1 MNNVSPLEALK
12 GGFRKACV
20 KRLVGDEHGAVEVLT
35 NEIPMLVVAWSKVT
49 SIEPAEKKA
58 KLKELFDDESTRA
71 EELAIAFDLFSARF
85 EARVAEQVE
94 NTVQSAID
102 RISSLTDRVDTL
114 ISRLSGIDFQNANSS
129 SEDLS
134 KFNETEVEVLNESKI
149 KNDNVVGNSKNN
161 ADLDPPMSTGLVF
174 DDIEGMIDELLSN
187 EK

>member
-20 KRLVGDEHGAVEVLT
+20 KRLVGDEQGAVEVLT

-49 SIEPAEKKA
+49 SIAPAEKKA

-85 EARVAEQVE
+85 EVRVAEQVE
-94 NTVQSAID
+94 NTMHSAIN
-102 RISSLTDRVDTL
+102 RINSLTDRVDTL
-114 ISRLSGIDFQNANSS
+114 ISSLSGIDFQNANSNS
-129 SEDLS
+129 GVPSEL
-134 KFNETEVEVLNESKI
+134 NETEIEVLNESKI
-149 KNDNVVGNSKNN
+149 ENDNLAEDSNN
-161 ADLDPPMSTGLVF
+161 KANLDPPMSTGLVF
-174 DDIEGMIDELLSN
+174 DDIEGMIDELLSS